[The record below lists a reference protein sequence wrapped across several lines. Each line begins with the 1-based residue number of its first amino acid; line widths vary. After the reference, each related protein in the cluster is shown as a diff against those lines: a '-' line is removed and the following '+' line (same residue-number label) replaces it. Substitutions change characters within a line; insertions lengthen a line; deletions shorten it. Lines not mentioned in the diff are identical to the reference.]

1 MAKSEWHYPRTDF
14 AKQVYTLLAE
24 SPATAV
30 SLFGPRRTGKTE
42 FLKEDLAPLAEKK
55 GHRVVYASLWQA
67 LDAPLATLLF
77 AMDEALR
84 GGKLTDRL
92 ATAARDLAPKLK
104 LKPPGTGAEIE
115 VDVAALKGKPE
126 SNHLLLLDQYCA
138 RLADEKKPTFLL
150 FDEFQEIART
160 DASAA
165 LVAALRTSLDKRRR
179 SLVSVFTGSS
189 QDGLRTVFSAR
200 SAPFYR
206 FATQLTLPI
215 LDEAFVDHQLAL
227 FKDRAKRTLARGD
240 ALKVFERV
248 ERNPLFFQQWLIQL
262 MANKSVSPDAA
273 ITVIMED
280 LGQQFGFDA
289 TWKKLD
295 GLQRAVCRILA
306 ESEDQPYSA
315 DAYAKLA
322 TLTGAAPPTTTRV
335 QSSVRR
341 LSRLGWIE
349 KGEEAWH
356 MIDPILVLWVRARPQ
371 DDFL

>member
-14 AKQVYTLLAE
+14 ARQVFTLLAD

-42 FLKEDLAPLAEKK
+42 FLKEDLGPLAEQK
-55 GHRVVYASLWQA
+55 GHRVVYMSLWQA

-92 ATAARDLAPKLK
+92 ATAARDLTPKLK
-104 LKPPGTGAEIE
+104 LKPPGGGAEIE
-115 VDVAALKGKPE
+115 IDLAALKGRPE
-126 SNHLLLLDQYCA
+126 NNHLLLLDQYCG

-160 DASAA
+160 EASAP

-189 QDGLRTVFSAR
+189 QDGLRKVFSAR

-206 FATQLTLPI
+206 FATQLTLPV
-215 LDEAFVDHQLAL
+215 LGEAFVDHQLGL
-227 FKDRAKRTLARGD
+227 FKDRAKRTLARSD

-248 ERNPLFFQQWLIQL
+248 EQNPLFFQQWLILL
-262 MANKSVSPDAA
+262 MAHKSLSPDAA
-273 ITVIMED
+273 ITSIMED

-295 GLQRAVCRILA
+295 VLQRAVCRIMA
-306 ESEDQPYSA
+306 DSEAQPYSA
-315 DAYAKLA
+315 NANAKLA
-322 TLTGAAPPTTTRV
+322 ALTRAGPPTTPRV
-335 QSSVRR
+335 QSAVRR

-349 KGEEAWH
+349 KGNEVWR
-356 MIDPILVLWVRARPQ
+356 MIDPILALWVRARPQ
-371 DDFL
+371 EDFL